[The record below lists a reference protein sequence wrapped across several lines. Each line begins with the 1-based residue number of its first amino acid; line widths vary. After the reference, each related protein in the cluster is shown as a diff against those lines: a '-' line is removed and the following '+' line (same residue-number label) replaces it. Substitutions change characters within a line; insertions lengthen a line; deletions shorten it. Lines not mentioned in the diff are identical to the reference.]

1 MRPWWKGVVHL
12 RRTKKYAFDLGYC
25 LHIFIRFNSFMSL
38 TAKTKSRSKDAD
50 RYRQSVATEV
60 LHGVRESRATD
71 RLAAQGRRSLGLRG
85 APKKPIQQKTRLAT
99 FSFTPEDLRYVE
111 KATYQV
117 IQALET
123 GVSKS
128 HTVRLAMRAFASM
141 SVEELRTLLNRV
153 SIPTLTP

>member
-1 MRPWWKGVVHL
+1 MAL
-12 RRTKKYAFDLGYC
+12 AT
-25 LHIFIRFNSFMSL
+25 
-38 TAKTKSRSKDAD
+38 KTKSRSRNTD
-50 RYRQSVATEV
+50 RYRQGVAAEV
-60 LHGVRESRATD
+60 PHGARGSQAGD
-71 RLAAQGRRSLGLRG
+71 RSILQQPSEKARRG
-85 APKKPIQQKTRLAT
+85 ALKKPVNEKVRLAT

-141 SVEELRTLLNRV
+141 SVEELRKLLHRV
-153 SIPTLTP
+153 SIAT